1 MVYLQTKS
9 PNLSKFLEG
18 VGMENV
24 GLFYDLLV
32 HFTAIWYIVWAIG
45 IFSRYLVYF
54 YHFGILFQEKSG
66 NPASYIVFLSPI
78 KPKSAVPWLEA
89 VTDVPFYYYVR
100 VTT

>member
-9 PNLSKFLEG
+9 PNLGKFLEG

-45 IFSRYLVYF
+45 IFM
-54 YHFGILFQEKSG
+54 
-66 NPASYIVFLSPI
+66 
-78 KPKSAVPWLEA
+78 
-89 VTDVPFYYYVR
+89 
-100 VTT
+100 